1 MTRDGLNSEI
11 ARQRQAELSRAV
23 ARHSVRAE
31 VLARPDAVGTRAQ
44 DVVSGRQVGDD
55 GGTGRRRVSL
65 RAVARLSRSLL
76 PR

>member
-31 VLARPDAVGTRAQ
+31 VLASPDAARTRAQ
-44 DVVSGRQVGDD
+44 DAVTIRLAAADD
-55 GGTGRRRVSL
+55 GTGRLRVSL